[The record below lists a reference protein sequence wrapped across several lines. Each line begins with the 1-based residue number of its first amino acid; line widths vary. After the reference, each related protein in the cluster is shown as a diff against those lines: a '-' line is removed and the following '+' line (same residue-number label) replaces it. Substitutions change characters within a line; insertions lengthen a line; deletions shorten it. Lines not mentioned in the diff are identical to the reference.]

1 MPATAHT
8 LAEARAK
15 PTARI
20 PPQDLNAEGALLGAA
35 LLSSAAR
42 DAATE
47 TGLTADEFYKP
58 AHGHIYDA
66 ILTLDGR
73 GEPADPVTV
82 ADELNR
88 AGLLDTI
95 GGLTTLISL
104 QADTPATTSAG
115 RYARIIRDM
124 AQLRRLIAAAG
135 EIAELG
141 YSLPDNVPATVDHA
155 ESMVFAVGQHILT
168 DTIRPLDQILA
179 EGLDYIEALSRT
191 GDTCTGLP
199 TGFIDLDTQLSGL
212 QPGDLIVL
220 GARPAVGKT
229 ALALDIARHTTTHQR
244 RPVLLFSLEMSHL
257 QLSQRLLAAEANIPL
272 ERIRSAR
279 LTDTDWNNL
288 TAASQTLAGAPLLID
303 VNRDLTI
310 TEIRAK
316 ARRTRAQH
324 GDLALVIIDYVQLMS
339 SDTNRPENRQLEV
352 AQISRGCKILAG
364 ELGVP
369 VLALSSISRGVEARA
384 DKRPVLSDLRESG
397 ALEADADVVLLL
409 YRDELYHPD
418 SPDRGTAE
426 INVAKQ
432 RNGPIGTTRLAF
444 LGHHTRFANMARL

>member
-1 MPATAHT
+1 
-8 LAEARAK
+8 
-15 PTARI
+15 
-20 PPQDLNAEGALLGAA
+20 
-35 LLSSAAR
+35 
-42 DAATE
+42 
-47 TGLTADEFYKP
+47 
-58 AHGHIYDA
+58 
-66 ILTLDGR
+66 
-73 GEPADPVTV
+73 
-82 ADELNR
+82 
-88 AGLLDTI
+88 
-95 GGLTTLISL
+95 
-104 QADTPATTSAG
+104 
-115 RYARIIRDM
+115 
-124 AQLRRLIAAAG
+124 
-135 EIAELG
+135 
-141 YSLPDNVPATVDHA
+141 
-155 ESMVFAVGQHILT
+155 
-168 DTIRPLDQILA
+168 
-179 EGLDYIEALSRT
+179 
-191 GDTCTGLP
+191 
-199 TGFIDLDTQLSGL
+199 
-212 QPGDLIVL
+212 
-220 GARPAVGKT
+220 
-229 ALALDIARHTTTHQR
+229 
-244 RPVLLFSLEMSHL
+244 MSHL
-257 QLSQRLLAAEANIPL
+257 QLSQRLLAAQANIPL
-272 ERIRSAR
+272 ERIRSGR

-316 ARRTRAQH
+316 ARRTRAHH

-384 DKRPVLSDLRESG
+384 DKRPILSDLRESG

-432 RNGPIGTTRLAF
+432 RNGPTGTTRLAF

>member
-1 MPATAHT
+1 MPATTPT
-8 LAEARAK
+8 LAQARAK

-20 PPQDLNAEGALLGAA
+20 PPQDLNAEAALLGAA

-42 DAATE
+42 DAAAE

-66 ILTLDGR
+66 IGTLDAR

-141 YSLPDNVPATVDHA
+141 YSLPDNVPTTVDHA
-155 ESMVFAVGQHILT
+155 ESLVFAVGQHVLT

-179 EGLDYIEALSRT
+179 EGLDHIEALSRT
-191 GDTCTGLP
+191 GDTFTGLP

-288 TAASQTLAGAPLLID
+288 TNASQTLSGAPLLID

-316 ARRTRAQH
+316 SRRTRAHH

-384 DKRPVLSDLRESG
+384 DKRPILSDLRESG

-432 RNGPIGTTRLAF
+432 RNGPTGTTRLAF